1 MTLGCE
7 PVKEALRHAIEGMS
21 SSDPEVRVAAAT
33 EIHRQGRA
41 FADHAVYPWWSDA
54 ELANLLGA
62 PNPWMTVGL
71 AVQPTRFEKIRE
83 AAGLPRLAEVPPDQ
97 DAREFEMHFP
107 GGIAMDI
114 LTSREPEGS
123 GAIAKF
129 LQKFGEGIQQVE
141 YRCQD
146 VERATEILREKFSI
160 SAVYAESRHGA
171 DGTRVNFFL
180 VSAPGANKVLIEL
193 YEPTPHID

>member
-1 MTLGCE
+1 M
-7 PVKEALRHAIEGMS
+7 KEALRRAMDGLS

-33 EIHRQGRA
+33 EIHRLGRA
-41 FADHAVYPWWSDA
+41 LADHAVYPWWADE
-54 ELANLLGA
+54 ELAKLLGA
-62 PNPWMTVGL
+62 PSPFVTIGL
-71 AVQPTRFEKIRE
+71 AVQTTRFEKIRE

-114 LTSREPEGS
+114 LTSRDPEGD

-129 LQKFGEGIQQVE
+129 LKKLGEGIQQIE
-141 YRCQD
+141 FRCED
-146 VERATEILREKFSI
+146 VDRATQILREKFSLG
-160 SAVYAESRHGA
+160 AVYPETRSGA

-180 VSAPGANKVLIEL
+180 ISAPGADKVLVEL
-193 YEPTPHID
+193 YEPAPHID